1 MAGRVAGKIKLQSV
15 DELLGV
21 PEIAG
26 TQEIEIGRIHSFPNH
41 PFKVLDDDKMETL
54 VNSIRENG
62 ILNPVLV
69 RPDQTGNYEMISG
82 HRRLHA
88 AGIVGLKKIPA
99 IVKEM
104 TDDEATIVMVDAN
117 VQREEILPSERAW
130 SLKMKMDALSR
141 QGKRTDLTSGHDV
154 PKLTVDV
161 LGEETGISG
170 RQVKRY
176 IRLTELIPELLELID
191 SKKLQFVLGVDISY
205 FDEQV
210 QKWVYEYIKDNGF
223 LKPAQV
229 AALKEQPNLANTTQ
243 YNVISI
249 LNSALP
255 QKAPSAKVS
264 FSEKKL
270 DKYFPPHYSAK
281 QREEVIIQLLEQWS
295 EAQAQAE

>member
-26 TQEIEIGRIHSFPNH
+26 TQEIELGRIHAFPNH

-54 VNSIRENG
+54 VDSIRENG
-62 ILNPVLV
+62 ILNPVIV

-88 AGIVGLKKIPA
+88 AGIVGLKKISA

-104 TDDEATIVMVDAN
+104 SDDEAIIKMVDAN
-117 VQREEILPSERAW
+117 IQREEILPSERAW
-130 SLKMKMDALSR
+130 SLKMKMDAIKR
-141 QGKRTDLTSGHDV
+141 QGKRSDLTSDQNG
-154 PKLTVDV
+154 PKLSAVEV
-161 LGEETGISG
+161 GESAGISST
-170 RQVKRY
+170 QVKRY
-176 IRLTELIPELLELID
+176 IRLTELIPEILDLVD
-191 SKKLQFVLGVDISY
+191 QKKVQFTLAVDISY

-210 QKWVYEYIKDNGF
+210 QKWIYEYIKDNGF
-223 LKPAQV
+223 LKPVQI
-229 AALKEQPNLANTTQ
+229 AALKEQANLSNTSQ

-249 LNSALP
+249 LNGALP
-255 QKAPSAKVS
+255 QKSSSAKVS
-264 FSEKKL
+264 LSEKKL

-295 EAQAQAE
+295 KEQAE

>member
-41 PFKVLDDDKMETL
+41 PFKVLDNDKMESL
-54 VNSIRENG
+54 VDSIRENG
-62 ILNPVLV
+62 ILNPVIV
-69 RPDQTGNYEMISG
+69 RPDKTGNYEMISG

-88 AGIVGLKKIPA
+88 AGIVGLVKIPA

-104 TDDEATIVMVDAN
+104 SDDEAIIKMVDAN
-117 VQREEILPSERAW
+117 IQREEILPSERAW
-130 SLKMKMDALSR
+130 SLKMKMDAIKR
-141 QGKRTDLTSGHDV
+141 QGKRSDLTSDQNG
-154 PKLTVDV
+154 PKLSAVEV
-161 LGEETGISG
+161 GESAGISST
-170 RQVKRY
+170 QVKRY
-176 IRLTELIPELLELID
+176 IRLTELIPEILDLVD
-191 SKKLQFVLGVDISY
+191 QKKVQFTLAVDISY

-210 QKWVYEYIKDNGF
+210 QKWIYEYIKDNGF
-223 LKPAQV
+223 LKPVQI
-229 AALKEQPNLANTTQ
+229 AALKEQANLSNASQ

-249 LNSALP
+249 LNGALP
-255 QKAPSAKVS
+255 QKSSSAKVS
-264 FSEKKL
+264 LSEKKL

-295 EAQAQAE
+295 KEQAE